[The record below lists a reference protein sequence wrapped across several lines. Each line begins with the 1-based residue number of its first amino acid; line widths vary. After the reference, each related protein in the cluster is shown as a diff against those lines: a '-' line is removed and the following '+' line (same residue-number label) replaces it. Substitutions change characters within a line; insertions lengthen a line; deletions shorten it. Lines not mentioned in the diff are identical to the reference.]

1 MKRNTVF
8 FIIAIL
14 VIGGA
19 IFASA
24 RLITWLNERRKAE
37 VEVSSSDAVQL
48 AERVRIAADGWSG
61 YAVLRSPQFR
71 RYLEAQGIGIEVTD
85 DKADY
90 GARMAKLAAG
100 EYDMVVATLD
110 TYLLNARQQSYPGV
124 IVFVIDESRGGDGIV
139 ASKEV
144 KTLNGLAAPGV
155 RIALTPNSPSDF
167 LLRAVASHFDLAPL
181 KVAGD
186 WRVETT
192 GSEGALKSLRAGAVQ
207 AAVLWEPELSEATA
221 DGSFQKLFTTQ
232 KTEGLIVDVCI
243 VRREFV
249 VQKPKVVEDF
259 VRSYFQSLRFYMADR
274 GAFEEL
280 VAKDAGTTPARAKLL
295 LDGIAFAT
303 LTRNAQHYFGVVPG
317 ELARE
322 ELLSSLRAATEVLVE
337 TRLLPEDPLKG
348 DYKRITNSSFVA
360 AAYKTTG
367 SNGAT
372 STVFKDPGSTPDP
385 TPELPID
392 FPALGSADWE
402 KLSIIGTLRVRPIY
416 FQSGTAALT
425 DEGAR
430 EIEGM
435 AKDLAL
441 YPRYRLLVRGHTSI
455 DGDTDANVQL
465 SQQRADAVAE
475 QLSRKFRIPPSRIRA
490 MGVGGAMPLPQEEGE
505 SDRRWK
511 GRLPRVE
518 VLLVEDPAIG

>member
-8 FIIAIL
+8 FLLAIAI
-14 VIGGA
+14 IGGA
-19 IFASA
+19 ILASA
-24 RLITWLNERRKAE
+24 RVLRWMNERQRAQ

-48 AERVRIAADGWSG
+48 AERIRIAADGWSG
-61 YAVLRSPQFR
+61 YAVLRSPQLR
-71 RYLEAQGIGIEVTD
+71 RYLEAEGIGLEVTD

-90 GARMAKLAAG
+90 AARMAKLAAG
-100 EYDMVVATLD
+100 DYDMVVATLD
-110 TYLLNARQQSYPGV
+110 SYLLNARAHSYPGV

-139 ASKEV
+139 AGPQI
-144 KTLNGLAAPGV
+144 KTLNALAAPGV
-155 RIALTPNSPSDF
+155 RVALTPNSPSDF

-186 WRVETT
+186 WRVEAT

-221 DGSFQKLFTTQ
+221 DGSYHKLFTTE

-243 VRREFV
+243 ARREYV
-249 VQKPKVVEDF
+249 VQKPRVVETF
-259 VRSYFQSLRFYMADR
+259 VRSYFQSLRFYMGDR
-274 GAFEEL
+274 AAFEEL
-280 VAKDAGTTPARAKLL
+280 VARDAGTTPARARLL
-295 LDGIAFAT
+295 LDGISFAT
-303 LTRNAQHYFGVVPG
+303 LTRNAQHYFGIIPG
-317 ELARE
+317 DLARE

-360 AAYKTTG
+360 AAYKSTG

-372 STVFKDPGSTPDP
+372 ASVFKDPKSSPDP
-385 TPELPID
+385 TPEVPVE
-392 FPALGSADWE
+392 FPVLAPADWE
-402 KLSIIGTLRVRPIY
+402 RLATVGTLRVRPIY
-416 FQSGTAALT
+416 FQSGTAQIT
-425 DEGAR
+425 EEGVR
-430 EIEGM
+430 EVEAMGR
-435 AKDLAL
+435 DLAR
-441 YPRYRLLVRGHTSI
+441 YPRYRLLVRGHTSV
-455 DGDTDANVQL
+455 DGDEEANVQL
-465 SQQRADAVAE
+465 SQQRAEAVAA
-475 QLSRKFRIPPSRIRA
+475 QLVRLFGIQPSRIRA
-490 MGVGGAMPLPQEEGE
+490 VGVGGAMPLPREGDE